1 MLHSIKMKML
11 LLILGIMATTALVL
25 IVFTGEDIGSK
36 MLEAEEKSVR
46 NAIYLVKLNLVNQYK
61 SLLFHKLTTV
71 AERKYEMK
79 HAAHIVTSGIN
90 RFHQMQQSGLISE
103 ADARKLALDWVR
115 EQKYGEDAH
124 FFIYDQ
130 SGVVLSHPNRKL
142 EGQNLSGLKDA
153 KGMGLFSSML
163 DRSRK
168 EGECFSTFLWDD
180 MEAGGGEKKLGFFIY
195 NPRWKWVVATAMNIE
210 DIEADARKKLG
221 QIIQELQDT
230 FGKVK
235 IAKSGYLFL
244 FNGRKEVLIPP
255 RASMDALQEA
265 RNPSTGDLLLD
276 DLMSAA
282 KTPEKP
288 FEYMWSEVS
297 AHDGQDLHEAY
308 VDYFKLLDWY
318 IVAGAQKDEIQ
329 APARQVVARQAIFIS
344 LISLAGVLL
353 ASLLVGRIS
362 KHLKQLA
369 DYAKQLPSQDLTSPA
384 RPVSDISQLP
394 AKYKDEVGGLAESF
408 IFMEESL
415 RKYVKDLQDATA
427 AKERIESELKIARE
441 IQMSIVP
448 KLFPPFPNR
457 TEFDIF
463 ATLRPA
469 KEVGGDFYDFFFID
483 DDRLFFALGD
493 VSGKGVPA
501 SLFMAVTKT
510 LIRSTVRKD
519 SNPDEVLASV
529 NDMLCE
535 GNDACMFVTVSCG
548 FLNVRTGEIVCA
560 DAGHNPNIYLTSA
573 GEACYLDAAQTMALG
588 IMEGVQYRVH
598 RSVLRPGDVLF
609 MYTDGVTEAVDAKDE
624 LFSEERLIK
633 HICELKDS
641 EVQDMIFNVMERI
654 DQYAQGVP
662 QADDITML
670 AMKYKG
676 V

>member
-1 MLHSIKMKML
+1 MKML

-25 IVFTGEDIGSK
+25 IFFTREDIGAK

-71 AERKYEMK
+71 AERKDEMK
-79 HAAHIVTSGIN
+79 HAAYIVSSGIN

-115 EQKYGEDAH
+115 EQKYGKDAH
-124 FFIYDQ
+124 FFIYDR
-130 SGVVLSHPNRKL
+130 SGAILSHPNRRL
-142 EGQNLSGLKDA
+142 EGQDMSGLRDA
-153 KGMGLFSSML
+153 KGMGLFRSMM
-163 DRSRK
+163 DRSQK
-168 EGECFSTFLWDD
+168 EGVCFSTFLWDD
-180 MEAGGGEKKLGFFIY
+180 MQAGGGEKKLGCFIY
-195 NPRWKWVVATAMNIE
+195 NPGWKWVVATAMNIE

-221 QIIQELQDT
+221 QIIQELQET

-235 IAKSGYLFL
+235 IAQNGYLFL
-244 FNGRKEVLIPP
+244 FNGKREVLIPP
-255 RASMDALQEA
+255 RVSKDALQAA
-265 RNPSTGDLLLD
+265 RNSSTGDLLLD

-282 KTPEKP
+282 KTPENP
-288 FEYMWSEVS
+288 VEYMWSDVS
-297 AHDGQDLHEAY
+297 ANDGQGLHEAY

-329 APARQVVARQAIFIS
+329 APARLVVARQAIFIS
-344 LISLAGVLL
+344 MIFLAGALL

-362 KHLKQLA
+362 RHLKKLA

-519 SNPDEVLASV
+519 SNPDEVLSSV

-548 FLNVRTGEIVCA
+548 VLNVRTGEVVCA

-588 IMEGVQYRVH
+588 IMEGVPYRTH
-598 RSVLRPGDVLF
+598 RSVLKPGDVLF
-609 MYTDGVTEAVDAKDE
+609 MYTDGVTEAVNAKDE
-624 LFSEERLIK
+624 LFSEERLLQY
-633 HICELKDS
+633 ICELKNS
-641 EVQDMIFNVMERI
+641 EVQDMIFRVMEEI
-654 DQYAQGVP
+654 DQYAQSVP
-662 QADDITML
+662 QADDITMM